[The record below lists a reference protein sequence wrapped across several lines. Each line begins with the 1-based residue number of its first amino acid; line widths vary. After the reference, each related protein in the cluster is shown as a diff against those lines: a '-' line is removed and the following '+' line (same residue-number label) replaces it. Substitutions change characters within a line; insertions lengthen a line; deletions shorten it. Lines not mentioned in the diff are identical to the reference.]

1 MVDLLITSHLY
12 HVEYS
17 KIRGHMA
24 GLQCDAIK
32 NKNRKRLINEFKKLG
47 YNFFIL
53 KKNDTSNRSLV
64 PSSLVS
70 IHN

>member
-1 MVDLLITSHLY
+1 MVDLLITSRLY

-32 NKNRKRLINEFKKLG
+32 NKNRKRLINEFEKLG
-47 YNFFIL
+47 YEEWLIT
-53 KKNDTSNRSLV
+53 TSTRLRSV
-64 PSSLVS
+64 Q
-70 IHN
+70 